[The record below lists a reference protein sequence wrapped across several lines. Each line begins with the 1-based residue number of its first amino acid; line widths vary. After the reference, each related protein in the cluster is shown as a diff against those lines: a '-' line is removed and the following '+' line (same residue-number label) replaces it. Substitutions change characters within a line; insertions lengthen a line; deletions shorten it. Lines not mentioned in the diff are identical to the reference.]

1 MAASSKLVSVSFV
14 SRHHVSALSPLQWLT
29 QYWCERSVFGI
40 VSSGRKSDH
49 IHLNA
54 FSFLFIYLFVSFPWR
69 FLLSCEAFAAA
80 QPLSV
85 WPFRCLAPAWVG
97 GHKWCTTRG
106 CISRL
111 MIDAR
116 SGCWSAALVVKQLRD
131 FLHFIAILHIHE
143 KRMQQRLFP
152 PFIQKV
158 KGTEMIPRWIPS
170 QPDRWFNIAVKQ
182 L

>member
-1 MAASSKLVSVSFV
+1 M
-14 SRHHVSALSPLQWLT
+14 
-29 QYWCERSVFGI
+29 FGI
-40 VSSGRKSDH
+40 LSSGRKSDH

-54 FSFLFIYLFVSFPWR
+54 FSFLFIYLFVSFPCR

-80 QPLSV
+80 RPLSV

-106 CISRL
+106 YISRL

-116 SGCWSAALVVKQLRD
+116 SGCWSAALVVKLLRD

-143 KRMQQRLFP
+143 KRMQQRLF
-152 PFIQKV
+152 FSTFYTESKGNRDDSQGDTTTTWQVIQH
-158 KGTEMIPRWIPS
+158 RC
-170 QPDRWFNIAVKQ
+170 
-182 L
+182 